1 MPSIINME
9 QITSDPYTTA
19 DKPQN
24 TSTTVLPSVS
34 PDTKSAVPHKLTY
47 IYICIHVHTIR
58 MFMNQLTCDHTLR
71 NLSMVLNAGSK
82 DAARSSLLAGTTVL
96 HHAGNSHESIL
107 GEMS

>member
-1 MPSIINME
+1 
-9 QITSDPYTTA
+9 
-19 DKPQN
+19 
-24 TSTTVLPSVS
+24 
-34 PDTKSAVPHKLTY
+34 
-47 IYICIHVHTIR
+47 
-58 MFMNQLTCDHTLR
+58 MNQLTCDHTLC